1 VVWHFRDARTTQN
14 LSRQGIEIVML
25 SNDALEAVA
34 TRADLVQLLWRLYER
49 VRLDPSGARDAGY

>member
-14 LSRQGIEIVML
+14 LSRQGIVIVVL

-34 TRADLVQLLWRLYER
+34 TRVDLVQLLRRLYER
-49 VRLDPSGARDAGY
+49 VRLDPSGAMDAGY